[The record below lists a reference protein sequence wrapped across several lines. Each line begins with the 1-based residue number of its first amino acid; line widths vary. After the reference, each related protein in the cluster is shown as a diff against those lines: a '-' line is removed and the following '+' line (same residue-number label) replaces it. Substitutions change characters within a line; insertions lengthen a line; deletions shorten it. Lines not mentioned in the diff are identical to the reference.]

1 MAFIVWDEIYATGIV
16 SIDDQHKHLISLLNR
31 MFEALLQKRG
41 KEEVSYVIEE
51 MNRYAV
57 YHFHAEESLM
67 EQAEYPDLAEHRIYH
82 DAFNAKVNDFS
93 YKYNQN
99 DDALSAEV
107 TIFLTNWLNEHLSTI
122 DQKYVPWLKK
132 AGIT

>member
-1 MAFIVWDEIYATGIV
+1 MAFSVWDEMYATGID

-51 MNRYAV
+51 MNRYAE
-57 YHFHAEESLM
+57 YHFQTEESLM
-67 EQAEYPDLAEHRIYH
+67 ERAGYSDLAEHRIFH
-82 DAFNAKVNDFS
+82 DAFISKVNDFLF
-93 YKYNQN
+93 KYNQN
-99 DDALSAEV
+99 DEALSAEV

-122 DQKYVPWLKK
+122 DQKYVPALQN
-132 AGIT
+132 ANIS

>member
-1 MAFIVWDEIYATGIV
+1 MAFIVWDEMYATGIG

-51 MNRYAV
+51 MHRYAE
-57 YHFHAEESLM
+57 YHFHTEESLM
-67 EQAEYPDLAEHRIYH
+67 EKAGYSDLAEHRVYH
-82 DAFNAKVNDFS
+82 DAFISKVNDFS
-93 YKYNQN
+93 FKYNQN
-99 DDALSAEV
+99 DEALCAEV

-122 DQKYVPWLKK
+122 DQKYVPALKN
-132 AGIT
+132 AGIS

>member
-1 MAFIVWDEIYATGIV
+1 MAFIVWDEMYATGID

-51 MNRYAV
+51 MHRYAE
-57 YHFHAEESLM
+57 YHFHTEESLM
-67 EQAEYPDLAEHRIYH
+67 EKAEYPDLAEHRVYH
-82 DAFNAKVNDFS
+82 DAFISKVNDFS
-93 YKYNQN
+93 FKYNQN
-99 DDALSAEV
+99 DEALCAEV

-122 DQKYVPWLKK
+122 DQKYVPALKN
-132 AGIT
+132 AGIS

>member
-1 MAFIVWDEIYATGIV
+1 MAFIVWDEMYATGIG

-51 MNRYAV
+51 MHRYAE
-57 YHFHAEESLM
+57 YHFHTEESLM
-67 EQAEYPDLAEHRIYH
+67 EKAEYPDLVEHRVYH
-82 DAFNAKVNDFS
+82 DAFISKVNDFS
-93 YKYNQN
+93 FKYNQN
-99 DDALSAEV
+99 DEALCAEV

-122 DQKYVPWLKK
+122 DQKYVPALKN
-132 AGIT
+132 AGIS

>member
-1 MAFIVWDEIYATGIV
+1 MAFIVWDEMYATGIG

-41 KEEVSYVIEE
+41 KEELSYVIEE
-51 MNRYAV
+51 MNRYAE

-67 EQAEYPDLAEHRIYH
+67 EKAGYPGLAEHRIYH
-82 DAFNAKVNDFS
+82 DAFTSKVNDFAF
-93 YKYNQN
+93 KYNQN
-99 DDALSAEV
+99 DEALCAEV

-122 DQKYVPWLKK
+122 DQKYVPALKN
-132 AGIT
+132 AGIC